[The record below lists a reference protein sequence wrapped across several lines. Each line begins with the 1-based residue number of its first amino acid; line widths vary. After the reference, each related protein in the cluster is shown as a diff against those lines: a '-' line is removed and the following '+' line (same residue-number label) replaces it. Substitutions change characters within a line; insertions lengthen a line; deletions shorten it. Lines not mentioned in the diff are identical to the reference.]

1 MKTMHILSFAKT
13 FISIEIRTILTYMD
27 SRRMSPDTSLTGL
40 CKKYCEVLHTNVE
53 LHGRPASNSAIM
65 LDISH
70 TLVYSWHNEQNTAN
84 ALTRISRR
92 WCSWA
97 ANRESASRRKLTTL
111 NPPES
116 VSEKLTGSPR
126 RYQEERFVTDNPG

>member
-1 MKTMHILSFAKT
+1 MPYYYHSLLIYL
-13 FISIEIRTILTYMD
+13 IRK
-27 SRRMSPDTSLTGL
+27 SLIYLIPKSGIYL
-40 CKKYCEVLHTNVE
+40 IIYIVFN
-53 LHGRPASNSAIM
+53 NFM

-70 TLVYSWHNEQNTAN
+70 TLVYSWRNEQNTAN

-97 ANRESASRRKLTTL
+97 ANRESASWWTLTTL

-116 VSEKLTGSPR
+116 VSEKLTGSPHR
-126 RYQEERFVTDNPG
+126 

>member
-1 MKTMHILSFAKT
+1 MTACLFNN
-13 FISIEIRTILTYMD
+13 F
-27 SRRMSPDTSLTGL
+27 
-40 CKKYCEVLHTNVE
+40 
-53 LHGRPASNSAIM
+53 M

-97 ANRESASRRKLTTL
+97 ANRESASRWTLTTL

-116 VSEKLTGSPR
+116 VSEKLTGSLNKGGTTGNNARPLSKGR
-126 RYQEERFVTDNPG
+126 VFLCS

>member
-1 MKTMHILSFAKT
+1 MPYYYHSLLIYL
-13 FISIEIRTILTYMD
+13 IRK
-27 SRRMSPDTSLTGL
+27 SLIYLIIYIVTACL
-40 CKKYCEVLHTNVE
+40 FNNFV
-53 LHGRPASNSAIM
+53 

-70 TLVYSWHNEQNTAN
+70 TPVYSWRNEQNIAN

-97 ANRESASRRKLTTL
+97 ANRESASRWTLTTL

-116 VSEKLTGSPR
+116 VSEKLTGSPHR
-126 RYQEERFVTDNPG
+126 